1 MSPRTSAQF
10 IKIRHEKK
18 ALIMEKAL
26 ELFAETGYHAT
37 SISQIAKK
45 AEISKGLIYNYFESK
60 KEILDELIITG
71 FATIFL
77 QFDINKNGVLTEKEF
92 IHFIKMSFT
101 LLQEN
106 IKHWKLFY
114 SLMLQPQ
121 VTETFTT
128 DYQKMIAPLFEM
140 LYSFIKSKG
149 SSDPDGD
156 LMVISA
162 MIEGAFLYAV
172 AAPGIFDMDVMEEKI
187 LNACF
192 KIIEN

>member
-10 IKIRHEKK
+10 IQIRHEKK
-18 ALIMEKAL
+18 TLIMEKAL

-45 AEISKGLIYNYFESK
+45 AEISKGLIYNYFKSK
-60 KEILDELIITG
+60 KEILNELIITG
-71 FATIFL
+71 FATIFQ
-77 QFDINKNGVLTEKEF
+77 QFDINKDGVLTEDEF
-92 IHFIKMSFT
+92 IHFIKMSFQ
-101 LLQEN
+101 LLHEN

-149 SSDPDGD
+149 SNDPDGD

-187 LNACF
+187 INACF
-192 KIIEN
+192 KIIKN

>member
-26 ELFAETGYHAT
+26 ELFAGTGYHAT

-60 KEILDELIITG
+60 KEILDELITTG
-71 FATIFL
+71 FITIFQ
-77 QFDINKNGVLTEKEF
+77 QFDTDKDGVLTEEEF
-92 IHFIKMSFT
+92 IHFIKMNFI
-101 LLQEN
+101 LLREN

-128 DYQKMIAPLFEM
+128 DYQKMVTPLFDV
-140 LYSFIKSKG
+140 LYNFIKSKG
-149 SSDPDGD
+149 SNDPDGD

-172 AAPGIFDMDVMEEKI
+172 AAPGIFNMDVMEEKI
-187 LNACF
+187 ITACF
-192 KIIEN
+192 KIIKN